1 MPPRAAP
8 HSNVG
13 TGAEGTAQAAG
24 GCPHHL
30 CQDREQALSMTACPG
45 VPQPG
50 TQDPSAGLR
59 PTREL
64 RPACLNLSG
73 WMLCHHGQRFVTH
86 QRVISPCPSGRS
98 LCCPAR
104 GSLAKLASMS
114 SRVWVTS
121 LIYPN

>member
-8 HSNVG
+8 HSYVG

-30 CQDREQALSMTACPG
+30 RQDREQALSMTACPD

-50 TQDPSAGLR
+50 TRGPSAGLR

-64 RPACLNLSG
+64 RPACLNFSG
-73 WMLCHHGQRFVTH
+73 GMLCHPKQRFVT
-86 QRVISPCPSGRS
+86 
-98 LCCPAR
+98 R
-104 GSLAKLASMS
+104 G
-114 SRVWVTS
+114 
-121 LIYPN
+121 